1 MKVRQ
6 IVLIALFT
14 FAVASPV
21 PAADIAAG
29 KATANFACAEC
40 HGSNGIGVAANF
52 PNLAGQKELYL
63 VAQLEAFKAG
73 KRKFPLMN
81 LLARQLSDADIAN
94 VSRVCPARPGARR
107 NSFRSADLFPGAFA
121 PRLTGEGAAQAPAT
135 VMPSTR
141 MVGASVPK
149 RNSRSSAGVRFM
161 NMSCSL
167 LATVTSL
174 TG

>member
-40 HGSNGIGVAANF
+40 HGTNGISVAAKF
-52 PNLAGQKELYL
+52 PNLAGQKDLYL
-63 VAQLEAFKAG
+63 VTQLKAFKAG
-73 KRKFPLMN
+73 KRKFSVMN

-94 VSRVCPARPGARR
+94 LAAYFAGLPCTPKGA
-107 NSFRSADLFPGAFA
+107 
-121 PRLTGEGAAQAPAT
+121 
-135 VMPSTR
+135 
-141 MVGASVPK
+141 K
-149 RNSRSSAGVRFM
+149 K
-161 NMSCSL
+161 
-167 LATVTSL
+167 
-174 TG
+174 